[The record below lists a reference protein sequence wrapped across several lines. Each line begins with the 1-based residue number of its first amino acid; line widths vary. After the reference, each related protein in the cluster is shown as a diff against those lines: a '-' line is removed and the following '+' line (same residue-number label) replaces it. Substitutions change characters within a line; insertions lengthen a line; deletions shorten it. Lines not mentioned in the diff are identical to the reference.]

1 MYLRHVATV
10 NSKVFRSGNS
20 EAVRLP
26 REVAYGSDIDVTVT
40 RSGDCIIIEPVRKR
54 LTPAEIVEALGKLPR
69 PSYVQERESFDWPDR
84 A

>member
-1 MYLRHVATV
+1 MATV

-26 REVAYGSDIDVTVT
+26 REVAYGKDLDVTVT

-54 LTPAEIVEALGKLPR
+54 LTPAQLVEELKKLPR
-69 PSYVQERESFDWPDR
+69 PSYVQAREPFDWPDR
-84 A
+84 R